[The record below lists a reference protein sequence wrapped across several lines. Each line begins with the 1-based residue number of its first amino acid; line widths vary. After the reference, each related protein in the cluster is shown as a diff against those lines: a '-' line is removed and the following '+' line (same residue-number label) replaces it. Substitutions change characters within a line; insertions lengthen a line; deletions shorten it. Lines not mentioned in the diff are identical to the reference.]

1 MIPTYLMAIV
11 VEQVARLSSKV
22 PEERVIV
29 EQMARLRE
37 ILRESAGHRHVTEFA
52 EVMARGVMEDAKGR
66 IMSKTQ
72 VMQNP

>member
-37 ILRESAGHRHVTEFA
+37 ILRESAGYRHVTEFA
-52 EVMARGVMEDAKGR
+52 EVVAR
-66 IMSKTQ
+66 
-72 VMQNP
+72 